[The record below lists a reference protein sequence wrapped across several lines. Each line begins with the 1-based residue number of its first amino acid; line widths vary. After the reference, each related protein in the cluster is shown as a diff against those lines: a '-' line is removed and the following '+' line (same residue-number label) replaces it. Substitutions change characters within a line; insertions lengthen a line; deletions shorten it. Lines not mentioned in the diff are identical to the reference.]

1 MEQSKKK
8 KKERK
13 ERRTERDGWMET
25 GRKDTWRTDKNT
37 INVRAGETSE
47 TLKRNKWE
55 YRVRWGVG
63 GAVCKYTHGVE
74 EGGLESHQEF
84 PF

>member
-8 KKERK
+8 KY

-25 GRKDTWRTDKNT
+25 GRKDTWRTNKNT

-47 TLKRNKWE
+47 TLKKE
-55 YRVRWGVG
+55 QMG
-63 GAVCKYTHGVE
+63 E
-74 EGGLESHQEF
+74 
-84 PF
+84 